1 MQDELVR
8 PILSQAH
15 LCPLPFRERPIFAE
29 FDHALRLFP
38 LPNAVIIGDSVG
50 PFHRSFEGTL
60 FATVGGFEQTNF
72 SFYRFEGNA
81 GGDYQVTVQT
91 DVDLQMIRETL
102 DERFKLKDNLSINGV
117 VVPQWGKLTQP
128 ANIKSLEQIMK
139 IELGSTLTFN
149 VLNSDDI
156 QFCQL
161 GNDNIQSAPT
171 PMSIRRDDIMDEQY
185 AAGEIDLGGN
195 ETWCGV
201 LEQRDVGEI
210 SLFWLIFW
218 FHLLSFIFQIIASL
232 QWPLCRYTYSEYV
245 DMGKS
250 PFRWLEYSVS
260 ASLMLLSVAVV
271 LGVYNQSALNGI
283 GFLCASCM
291 LCGWISDELKNLPG
305 GRKYAQGAHLL
316 GWFNLLGAYMSIL
329 LEFLADL
336 DTDAEIPGFVY
347 AIIGG
352 IFFLFNS
359 FGIVS
364 CVQMRFCKCGG
375 ECCRAADKNP
385 RISKQFNRG
394 SELAYCTLSLVA
406 KTFLGWLLYSNV
418 LAGRDSNRPGTCPPD
433 VGEL

>member
-1 MQDELVR
+1 LPRLDPLCSQSKKPAYFWINYAAAFLHFVNALLMVIFKFANDESMGSYRLLVDRQIWKR
-8 PILSQAH
+8 PNRTFGEI
-15 LCPLPFRERPIFAE
+15 CG
-29 FDHALRLFP
+29 
-38 LPNAVIIGDSVG
+38 GDS
-50 PFHRSFEGTL
+50 
-60 FATVGGFEQTNF
+60 TV
-72 SFYRFEGNA
+72 
-81 GGDYQVTVQT
+81 
-91 DVDLQMIRETL
+91 
-102 DERFKLKDNLSINGV
+102 
-117 VVPQWGKLTQP
+117 
-128 ANIKSLEQIMK
+128 
-139 IELGSTLTFN
+139 
-149 VLNSDDI
+149 
-156 QFCQL
+156 
-161 GNDNIQSAPT
+161 PT
-171 PMSIRRDDIMDEQY
+171 CDY

-218 FHLLSFIFQIIASL
+218 FHLLSFLFQIIASL

-250 PFRWLEYSVS
+250 PLRWLEYSVS

-271 LGVYNQSALNGI
+271 LGVYNQSALSGI

-385 RISKQFNRG
+385 RTSTQFNRG
-394 SELAYCTLSLVA
+394 IELAFCTLSLVA